1 MTDAKP
7 VRVLCME
14 DDPGVSRLMVKR
26 LERVGYLV
34 DTASDGQDGLAKF
47 AKGEYDIIILDAH
60 MPNMGGLEV
69 LRVLASQG
77 NKKPVLMVTGSG
89 DELTAVSALKAGAS
103 EYLIKDVG
111 GGYFDLLPSVIEK
124 VLAQYRL
131 QMEKEQALEDLR
143 ESEERFRGI
152 IESSHD
158 YYWALEIVDPNDFS
172 KAVISLGSH
181 GLGVPVDV
189 NLDQKEIAV
198 LEQYHTAWSWADLGD
213 ACLKVFSMGQVISDI
228 PTALTDKMGAVLEH
242 FESEVYPLKKGGKI
256 IGVQGLSADVTR
268 RKKSEE
274 RIKRFSEELKRSN
287 KELESFAFMASH
299 DLQEPLRKIA
309 AFGERIKLGYQD
321 ILGEQGNDYLART
334 LRATHRMQA
343 LIHDLLQLS
352 RVGTQGQSFKPVDLG
367 QMTAEVL
374 SNLEDYIADTGGKV
388 IVEKVKGLSLPV
400 IEGDSTQLYQL
411 LQNIVGNALKF
422 HMNGVAPVVKIWAER
437 EPDHVDYWQIFVQDN
452 GIGFEEKNLA
462 RIFNPFER
470 LRARSEYD
478 GTGLGLAI
486 CQRIIMRHRG
496 TITARSQP
504 SQGTTFIVTL
514 PEKQSV

>member
-7 VRVLCME
+7 VRILCME
-14 DDPGVSRLMVKR
+14 DDPGISRLMVKR
-26 LERVGYLV
+26 LERMGYLV
-34 DTASDGQDGLAKF
+34 EAACDGQEGLAKF
-47 AKGEYDIIILDAH
+47 AKGDHDVILLDAN
-60 MPNMGGLEV
+60 MPNMSGVEV
-69 LRVLASQG
+69 LRILASQG

-89 DELTAVSALKAGAS
+89 DELTAVAALKAGAS

-172 KAVISLGSH
+172 KAVISTGSH
-181 GLGVPVDV
+181 GLGIPIDTCM
-189 NLDQKEIAV
+189 DQKEVAG
-198 LEQYHTAWSWADLGD
+198 LEQYHTEWSWADLGD
-213 ACLKVFSMGQVISDI
+213 ACMKVFSTGQVISDI
-228 PTALTDKMGAVLEH
+228 PTALIDVGGAVAEH
-242 FESEVYPLKKGGKI
+242 FESEIYPLKKGGTI
-256 IGVQGLSADVTR
+256 TGVQGLSADVTR

-309 AFGERIKLGYQD
+309 AFGERLKLGYQNV
-321 ILGEQGNDYLART
+321 LGEQGNDYLTRT
-334 LRATHRMQA
+334 LKAAHRMQA

-352 RVGTQGQSFKPVDLG
+352 RVGTQGQSFKQVDLG
-367 QMTAEVL
+367 ELIAEVL

-388 IVEKVKGLSLPV
+388 LVEKAEGLSLPV

-437 EPDHVDYWQIFVQDN
+437 EPGHDEYWQIFVQDN

-470 LRARSEYD
+470 LRARSEFD

-486 CQRIIMRHRG
+486 CQRIVTRHRG
-496 TITARSQP
+496 TITAKSQP
-504 SQGTTFIVTL
+504 NQGTTFIVTL